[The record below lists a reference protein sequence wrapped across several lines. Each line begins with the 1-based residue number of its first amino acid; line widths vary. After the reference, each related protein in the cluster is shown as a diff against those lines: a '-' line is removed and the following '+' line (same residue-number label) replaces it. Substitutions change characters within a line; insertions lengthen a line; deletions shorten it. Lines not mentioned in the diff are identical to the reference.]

1 MFDKD
6 RRRKRN
12 VLCSLKNRG
21 LGYLITLLF
30 YQCKLKNAFKNRI
43 FGRDPIKDHPV
54 FYRFYIVEVDLSD
67 FLLRSRS
74 SHNTAMYMNYRYL
87 MQALLERLRRW
98 SRFKAALVLTHPNR
112 IIFIAP
118 NHSFNLYQDKDLC
131 SILEPP
137 VHCDE
142 GFVQIPIF
150 RIGSS
155 VIPLGSVNV
164 RKAWRE
170 AEVALQM
177 CQFRS
182 PNVLV
187 YNESINKAYKKR
199 LYVLSHFELSLQNSE
214 ISVNFQ
220 PLCNKNGIL
229 LGFEAL
235 ARWHS
240 QEFGMIGP
248 DEFIPLLER
257 HGQISKLTEFVLKQA
272 DSFLYASNS
281 GEPSGFFVSV
291 NISPYELL
299 RLDCVERIRSFIQR
313 DVIRSRDIVLEITE
327 SRYISENRQV
337 QESIRELRNMGFQMC
352 LDDFGTGYSN
362 LSLIRDLPLKHIKL
376 DKSFLRKIPDD
387 AYSLKILKAI
397 IDFSSSINKTLVV
410 EGVEEKSYVDLL
422 TSMGCRVFQGYYFS
436 KPVSFE
442 NALALINHSPVRME
456 VTV

>member
-1 MFDKD
+1 MFDKG
-6 RRRKRN
+6 RGWKRN
-12 VLCSLKNRG
+12 ILCFLKNRG
-21 LGYLITLLF
+21 LGYLIILLF
-30 YQCKLKNAFKNRI
+30 YQCRLKSVLKNRI
-43 FGRDPIKDHPV
+43 FCGKPIKDNPV
-54 FYRFYIVEVDLSD
+54 FYRFYIVEVDLSG
-67 FLLRSRS
+67 FLLRSRT

-87 MQALLERLRRW
+87 MQVLLERLRRW
-98 SRFKAALVLTHPNR
+98 SRFKASLFFSHPNR
-112 IIFIAP
+112 IIFITP
-118 NHSFNLYQDKDLC
+118 NYSSNLYQDNDLC
-131 SILEPP
+131 SVLEPP
-137 VHCDE
+137 VHCDK

-155 VIPLGSVNV
+155 VIPSGRKNV
-164 RKAWRE
+164 RNAWRE

-177 CQFRS
+177 CQLRS

-199 LYVLSHFELSLQNSE
+199 LFVLSHFELSLQNSE

-220 PLCNKNGIL
+220 PLCDKDGIL

-240 QEFGMIGP
+240 REFGMIAP

-257 HGQISKLTEFVLKQA
+257 YGQISKLTEFMLKQA
-272 DSFLYASNS
+272 DSFLSAGSS
-281 GEPSGFFVSV
+281 VQSSGFFVSV

-299 RLDCVERIRSFIQR
+299 RLDCVERIRLLLQR
-313 DVIRSRDIVLEITE
+313 GVIRSRDIVLEITE
-327 SRYISENRQV
+327 SRYISENQQV
-337 QESIRELRNMGFQMC
+337 QQSIRELRSMGFQIC

-376 DKSFLRKIPDD
+376 DKSFLKRIPDD
-387 AYSLKILKAI
+387 EYSLRILEAVI
-397 IDFSSSINKTLVV
+397 NFSSAINKTLVV

-422 TSMGCRVFQGYYFS
+422 ARMGCRVFQGYYFS

-442 NALALINHSPVRME
+442 NALALINHSSARME